1 VHTGRIPM
9 RNSTTRS
16 PLLALVLA
24 ALLLASAARAQSPD
38 TVPPDTVLV
47 SNRFAKVTRADFDAE
62 LLRLPAD
69 MREGFANDARRVSDL
84 LNRLLVQK
92 SLAAQARD
100 AKLDQRPDNA
110 ARLALERDKLLA
122 AIEVDAID
130 SAAAAEFDA
139 NIARY
144 EARAKELY
152 LIDKTQFTNPPQVS
166 ATHILFDTK
175 KHTSDEARKLAV
187 EARAKILAGADMG
200 ELAKQ
205 VSDDPSSSQNM
216 GALGWFSEKEMD
228 PAFGAAAFALAKPGD
243 LSEPVQSQ
251 FGWHIIRL
259 DGKRP
264 ATTRTYEESR
274 ATILAELKR
283 RQIMQKRDD
292 AIAAIRRDPQ
302 TQVNQ
307 DAVSAL
313 TPKIDP
319 DAIRRAQE
327 AAMKAAPPA
336 APK

>member
-1 VHTGRIPM
+1 M
-9 RNSTTRS
+9 RTPPIRPS
-16 PLLALVLA
+16 LLAFAAAALVLGTA
-24 ALLLASAARAQSPD
+24 IAWAQSPD
-38 TVPPDTVLV
+38 TVLL
-47 SNRFAKVTRADFDAE
+47 SNSYATVTRGDFDAE
-62 LLRLPAD
+62 LLRLPPD
-69 MREGFANDARRVSDL
+69 MREGFVNDARRVSDL

-92 SLAAQARD
+92 SLAAQAHNAR
-100 AKLDQRPDNA
+100 LDQRPDNA

-122 AIEVDAID
+122 AIEIDAID
-130 SAAAAEFDA
+130 AAAAAEFDA
-139 NIARY
+139 NVARY

-152 LIDKTQFTNPPQVS
+152 LIDKAQFTNPPQVS

-175 KHTSDEARKLAV
+175 KHTSEEARKLAV

-264 ATTRTYEESR
+264 ATTKTYEEAR

-283 RQIMQKRDD
+283 RQIADKRDD

-302 TQVNQ
+302 TRVNQ
-307 DAVSAL
+307 EAVSAL
-313 TPKIDP
+313 TPKIDLEV
-319 DAIRRAQE
+319 IRRAQE
-327 AAMKAAPPA
+327 AATKTAPPA
-336 APK
+336 PK

>member
-1 VHTGRIPM
+1 M
-9 RNSTTRS
+9 RTS
-16 PLLALVLA
+16 PIRLSLPALVLA
-24 ALLLASAARAQSPD
+24 ALLLGPAPARAQSPD
-38 TVPPDTVLV
+38 TVLL
-47 SNRFAKVTRADFDAE
+47 SNSYATVTRGDFDAE

-69 MREGFANDARRVSDL
+69 TREGFANDARRVSDL

-92 SLAAQARD
+92 SLAAQARN

-122 AIEVDAID
+122 AIEIDAID
-130 SAAAAEFDA
+130 AAAAAEFDA
-139 NIARY
+139 NAARY
-144 EARAKELY
+144 EARARELY
-152 LIDKTQFTNPPQVS
+152 LIDKAQFANPPQVS

-264 ATTRTYEESR
+264 ATTKTYEEAR
-274 ATILAELKR
+274 ASILAELKR
-283 RQIMQKRDD
+283 RQVMEKRDD
-292 AIAAIRRDPQ
+292 AIAAIRRDPK
-302 TQVNQ
+302 TQMNQ
-307 DAVSAL
+307 EAVTAL
-313 TPKIDP
+313 TPKFDL
-319 DAIRRAQE
+319 DVVRRAQE
-327 AAMKAAPPA
+327 AATKAAPPA
-336 APK
+336 PK